1 MESSEQ
7 LTKTGVGVGTPAY
20 MAPEQGKGLKIDHRS
35 DIYSLGVMLYEMV
48 TGQVPYQAETPMAVV
63 LKHIIEPL
71 PLPRQIVPDLP
82 EEVERVILKALAKG
96 PEGRFQAVREMVEA
110 LDLAVRAATAAAD
123 AVQAELDK
131 MVP

>member
-48 TGQVPYQAETPMAVV
+48 TGQVPY
-63 LKHIIEPL
+63 
-71 PLPRQIVPDLP
+71 
-82 EEVERVILKALAKG
+82 
-96 PEGRFQAVREMVEA
+96 
-110 LDLAVRAATAAAD
+110 
-123 AVQAELDK
+123 
-131 MVP
+131 